1 MSMEAETVDIGGL
14 SLYTPDENLP
24 DYVSSDGDSA
34 VGSSVSKSSKNTM
47 EINAEMFNNAMLMVT
62 TLQAKVISLHLCEQY
77 IY

>member
-62 TLQAKVISLHLCEQY
+62 TLQAQVISLHLCEQY